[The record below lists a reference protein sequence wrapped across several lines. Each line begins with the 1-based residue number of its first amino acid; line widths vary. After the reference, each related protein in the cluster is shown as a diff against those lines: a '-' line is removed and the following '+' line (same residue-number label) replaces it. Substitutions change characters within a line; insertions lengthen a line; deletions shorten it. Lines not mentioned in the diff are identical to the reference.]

1 MYAAQ
6 KRENVSCFSL
16 TPVPQS
22 NLVFIGRNLAGT
34 WRYFINIVRG
44 TQTRGAKQTLTLLPW
59 FR

>member
-22 NLVFIGRNLAGT
+22 NWYSSAEIWQVLGGT
-34 WRYFINIVRG
+34 LSTLWGELRRG
-44 TQTRGAKQTLTLLPW
+44 VLNKH
-59 FR
+59 